1 MQSKTFAA
9 KRENLL
15 EINAFLEGILEGY
28 NFDIKKQMQLAIA
41 VEELFTNVADYAYGD
56 AEGDVEVRVGL
67 DDDGYVF
74 ISLING
80 GEQFNPWEKE
90 DPDVKLPPEDRQIGG
105 LGIFMV
111 KQNVDKYDYEYK
123 DGKNIVTI
131 YKK

>member
-1 MQSKTFAA
+1 MQSKTFVA

-56 AEGDVEVRVGL
+56 KEGDVEVKVGL

-74 ISLING
+74 ISIING
-80 GEQFNPWEKE
+80 GVQFNPWEKE
-90 DPDVKLPPEDRQIGG
+90 DPDVNLPPEDRQIGG
-105 LGIFMV
+105 LGIYMV
-111 KQNVDKYDYEYK
+111 KQNIDKYDYEYK

>member
-56 AEGDVEVRVGL
+56 GEGDVEVRVGL
-67 DDDGYVF
+67 DDEGYVF

-90 DPDVKLPPEDRQIGG
+90 DPNVKLPPEDRQIGG
-105 LGIFMV
+105 LGIYMV
-111 KQNVDKYDYEYK
+111 KQNVDKYDYEFK

>member
-28 NFDIKKQMQLAIA
+28 NFDMKKQMQLALA

-56 AEGDVEVRVGL
+56 KEGDVEVQVGL
-67 DDDGYVF
+67 DDEGYVF
-74 ISLING
+74 ISIING

-90 DPDVKLPPEDRQIGG
+90 DPDVNLPPEDRQIGG
-105 LGIFMV
+105 LGIYMV
-111 KQNVDKYDYEYK
+111 KQNIDKYAYEYK

>member
-67 DDDGYVF
+67 DDDGFVF
-74 ISLING
+74 ISIING

-105 LGIFMV
+105 LGIYMV

>member
-1 MQSKTFAA
+1 MQSKTFVA

-56 AEGDVEVRVGL
+56 EEGDVEVQVGL
-67 DDDGYVF
+67 DDDGFVF
-74 ISLING
+74 ISIING

-105 LGIFMV
+105 LGIYMV
-111 KQNVDKYDYEYK
+111 KQNIDKYDYEYK

>member
-28 NFDIKKQMQLAIA
+28 NFDIKKQMKLALA

-56 AEGDVEVRVGL
+56 KEGDVEVKVGL
-67 DDDGYVF
+67 DDEGYVF

-80 GEQFNPWEKE
+80 GVQFDPWEKE
-90 DPDVKLPPEDRQIGG
+90 DPDVKLSPEDRQIGG
-105 LGIFMV
+105 LGIYMV
-111 KQNVDKYDYEYK
+111 KQNIDKYDYEYK

>member
-1 MQSKTFAA
+1 MQSKTVAA
-9 KRENLL
+9 KREKLL

-28 NFDIKKQMQLAIA
+28 DFDMKKQMQLALA

-56 AEGDVEVRVGL
+56 KEGDVEVKVGL

-105 LGIFMV
+105 LGIYMV
-111 KQNVDKYDYEYK
+111 KQNIDKYAYEYK

>member
-15 EINAFLEGILEGY
+15 DINAFLEGILEGY

-56 AEGDVEVRVGL
+56 KEGDVEVKVGL
-67 DDDGYVF
+67 DDDGFVF
-74 ISLING
+74 VSLING

-90 DPDVKLPPEDRQIGG
+90 DPNVKLPPEDRQIGG
-105 LGIFMV
+105 LGIYMV

>member
-1 MQSKTFAA
+1 MQSKTFVA

-28 NFDIKKQMQLAIA
+28 NFDMKKQMQLALA

-56 AEGDVEVRVGL
+56 GEGDVEVRVGL
-67 DDDGYVF
+67 DDDDFVF

-80 GEQFNPWEKE
+80 GEEFNPWEKD

-105 LGIFMV
+105 LGIYMV
-111 KQNVDKYDYEYK
+111 KQNIDKYDYEYK

>member
-28 NFDIKKQMQLAIA
+28 NFDMKKQMQLALA

-56 AEGDVEVRVGL
+56 KEGDVEVKVGL

-105 LGIFMV
+105 LGIYMV
-111 KQNVDKYDYEYK
+111 KQNIDKYDYEYK

>member
-1 MQSKTFAA
+1 MQSKTFVA

-15 EINAFLEGILEGY
+15 EINAFLEEILEGY
-28 NFDIKKQMQLAIA
+28 DFDMKKQMQLAIA
-41 VEELFTNVADYAYGD
+41 VEELFTNVADYAYED
-56 AEGDVEVRVGL
+56 KEGDVEVKVGL

-80 GEQFNPWEKE
+80 GVQFNPWDKE

-105 LGIFMV
+105 LGIYMV
-111 KQNVDKYDYEYK
+111 KQNIDKYDYEYK

>member
-90 DPDVKLPPEDRQIGG
+90 DPDVKLI
-105 LGIFMV
+105 LVI
-111 KQNVDKYDYEYK
+111 
-123 DGKNIVTI
+123 
-131 YKK
+131 